1 MSDKSRNRLRKKEVL
16 PCLFLGLLTCWLFIL
31 RLVPRETCGT
41 RRNTSILRR
50 RGCLP
55 RSTRTRTLAAS
66 VFRHRMS
73 VPHLGGCSLSPAGSR
88 PSECFAGSVSGS
100 LMPVDS
106 RCQVNLHALRLSVPV
121 PIVLQTLGSESTY
134 PLSSLGATHL
144 LSTRPLRPS
153 SGSSGS

>member
-55 RSTRTRTLAAS
+55 RSTRTHKLAAS

-88 PSECFAGSVSGS
+88 PSECFAGSVSG
-100 LMPVDS
+100 LPMPLGS
-106 RCQVNLHALRLSVPV
+106 KTPVNLHALRLSVPV
-121 PIVLQTLGSESTY
+121 PIVLRSTELESRCW
-134 PLSSLGATHL
+134 LSSLGATHL